1 MKHFLILS
9 LLFAIVSKS
18 STAQSPYTLSPAT
31 DLPIIGFG
39 VITVSYAAFLHKN
52 HPILTQQQ
60 ISAIDTTLLAFLDL
74 PTIHYNDKKADRL
87 SSIMLGLSFASFALP
102 VFDASMRDDYFTYF
116 AINCESLI
124 NAAGAYG
131 SFKNTVNRPRPY
143 MCTPGDT
150 SCLRFSKGATS
161 SFPSGHVTMTACNTF
176 YMAKIINDNSNS
188 VALKIGAWSTGA
200 IYPAIVGYLRV
211 KSGKHYPTDVIA
223 AYFIGAAAGI
233 LIADVHQLRVKE

>member
-1 MKHFLILS
+1 MIILLILS
-9 LLFAIVSKS
+9 IVFKS
-18 STAQSPYTLSPAT
+18 STAQSPYALAPHT

-39 VITVSYAAFLHKN
+39 GVTVSYALFLHKN
-52 HPILTQQQ
+52 HPILTQRQV
-60 ISAIDTTLLAFLDL
+60 SAIDTTLLAFLDL
-74 PTIHYNDKKADRL
+74 PTIHYNDKRADRL
-87 SSIMLGLSFASFALP
+87 SSIMLALSFASFAVP
-102 VFDASMRDDYFTYF
+102 AFDASMRNDYFTYV
-116 AINCESLI
+116 AINCETLL

-131 SFKNTVNRPRPY
+131 SFKNTVNRPRPF
-143 MCTPGDT
+143 MCSPGDT

-176 YMAKIINDNSNS
+176 YMAKIINDNSNN
-188 VALKIGAWSTGA
+188 VALKIGAWSTAA

-233 LIADVHQLRVKE
+233 LIADVHHLRVRE